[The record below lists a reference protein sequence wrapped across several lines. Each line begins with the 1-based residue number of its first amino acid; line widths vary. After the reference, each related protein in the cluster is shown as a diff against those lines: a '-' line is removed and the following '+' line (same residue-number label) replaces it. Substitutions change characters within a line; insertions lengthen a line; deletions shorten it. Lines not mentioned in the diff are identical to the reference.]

1 MSPELLSLLQQAFRS
16 PRRTASPSTHIM
28 AEAAP
33 PTGMGNRQL
42 PEWIQEWGSAW
53 DFLGLAPGSAMSEV
67 LRADKR
73 TAIRLHPDK
82 SPPDEVEMATVRMQ
96 ALGNASSTQAYGRW
110 GTPFY
115 DTSSEEFSSAG
126 PDTVL
131 PSVWAPPVLGRCL
144 VHEMRLGEA
153 APALNADLANTKGHP
168 RQQKGSSKGP
178 YGDHRPGTLLEA
190 KGLLVMENLRAD
202 LRPVDVGEQE
212 KLLQGMNLVPHQRA
226 LRPEPTHGHG
236 LRRHRLLRP
245 RARVALV
252 RMQHIF
258 FLEEIAA
265 YGTAADAP
273 PKEKIPTKAPPPST
287 FNNTMRWI
295 CGGCGEPNG
304 LHRRGLHIGSAL
316 TVKKKHGELIN
327 NGPTPDDLLV
337 HPRASTAPVV
347 LNRRDTVDGGPG
359 PRGSQWESLRKSRD
373 GEPQAPPPPA
383 AAATPQPPPP
393 MPMPEPKSVYFAKK
407 GLGKGKGMGAPPEGP
422 LPHTPATPK
431 SYAPGDFANVGA
443 PPPTSGGLAPKK
455 ARGPTEE
462 SRPMAIVAPNGEAL
476 WFTVRDLDETTPRLV
491 LPWTIFQHV
500 VMCRRT
506 LCGLQSW
513 SRVGVIFIRRVAQ
526 DILHWACRMQMA
538 NSGNPC
544 FMDLQ
549 EAHPEPQGDLPPL
562 SPATGDHRPLF
573 TFQDFLRNPSLG
585 QHYRSNEGPPR
596 PGRTALPCI
605 YAAPIRQLPLAES
618 YAEADRAQNVMG
630 RWAMQIL
637 GDEPAVPPD
646 EGAPPADEGKA
657 KGGSAPSSTSIGKGM
672 GNTFKRATHWSLVL
686 QKEECVVS
694 DEEEEEDD
702 VALHEEEL
710 EEVAR
715 LERECAELEQRMR
728 GLNAGQQRAL
738 LENLAN
744 SSSAVMGGLLADT
757 IRRTAQLRGQKG
769 KGGSSNVKVRASNE
783 TARNDPKYMEDLD
796 AGVSIAVA
804 FQRHR
809 SRLRAVQ
816 HQVAQGSVALQP
828 RSTPLQTVRALPPMM
843 SLGRSHRLYLLNRL
857 ERLERQGVT
866 WTQDEVGNCYTM
878 EQFLDYLE
886 ARVNA
891 DAERAEP
898 TTASKSAGA
907 PPPSGVPPPSPYIE
921 HLDGD
926 LLCTIGYNRGEAA
939 GDTAPAGNDL
949 PADDSARRSAVDGFH
964 L

>member
-16 PRRTASPSTHIM
+16 PRRTASPSTRIM

-42 PEWIQEWGSAW
+42 REWIQEWGSAW

-67 LRADKR
+67 LRAYKR
-73 TAIRLHPDK
+73 TAVRLHPDK

-96 ALGNASSTQAYGRW
+96 ALGNAKEILLNPSLRILHDNILGVGVTGGTAPPPSSAAPDGGSGGTAPHHGWWNQA
-110 GTPFY
+110 PPPKAPP
-115 DTSSEEFSSAG
+115 TSSSSSA
-126 PDTVL
+126 PP
-131 PSVWAPPVLGRCL
+131 PSSKSAGKAPPPTGRGPGPSTSARGAAKGKSSAAN
-144 VHEMRLGEA
+144 VVTISTGEN
-153 APALNADLANTKGHP
+153 P
-168 RQQKGSSKGP
+168 
-178 YGDHRPGTLLEA
+178 LEA
-190 KGLLVMENLRAD
+190 KGPLVMENLGDRSFWW
-202 LRPVDVGEQE
+202 LYLSRVG
-212 KLLQGMNLVPHQRA
+212 KLLLEMLYSQASVQGTAKGGFAEAVENLMVSTDMGAMDVEKYQSRPTNVWGADAGAQGPQRETSGNSQGSFS
-226 LRPEPTHGHG
+226 RWCGHG
-236 LRRHRLLRP
+236 RS
-245 RARVALV
+245 
-252 RMQHIF
+252 
-258 FLEEIAA
+258 
-265 YGTAADAP
+265 
-273 PKEKIPTKAPPPST
+273 PTGDEQ
-287 FNNTMRWI
+287 M
-295 CGGCGEPNG
+295 E
-304 LHRRGLHIGSAL
+304 
-316 TVKKKHGELIN
+316 
-327 NGPTPDDLLV
+327 
-337 HPRASTAPVV
+337 
-347 LNRRDTVDGGPG
+347 
-359 PRGSQWESLRKSRD
+359 
-373 GEPQAPPPPA
+373 GEPQATPPS
-383 AAATPQPPPP
+383 AAATSPQPPPP
-393 MPMPEPKSVYFAKK
+393 IPTPEPKSVYFAKK

-422 LPHTPATPK
+422 LPHTPAAPK
-431 SYAPGDFANVGA
+431 SYAANVGA
-443 PPPTSGGLAPKK
+443 PK
-455 ARGPTEE
+455 
-462 SRPMAIVAPNGEAL
+462 VALWRLWLQMERAL

-500 VMCRRT
+500 VMSRRA

-513 SRVGVIFIRRVAQ
+513 GRVGVIFIRRVAQ
-526 DILHWACRMQMA
+526 DILHWARRRGHMTRIQMA
-538 NSGNPC
+538 NNGNPC

-573 TFQDFLRNPSLG
+573 TFQDFLRNPGLG
-585 QHYRSNEGPPR
+585 QHYRNNEGPPR

-605 YAAPIRQLPLAES
+605 YSAPTRQLPLAES

-630 RWAMQIL
+630 RWATQIL

-646 EGAPPADEGKA
+646 EGAPPKGEGK
-657 KGGSAPSSTSIGKGM
+657 GDSAPSSTSSGKGT
-672 GNTFKRATHWSLVL
+672 GNTFKKVTHWYCKRCSYGVPITRTFCTMCSRP
-686 QKEECVVS
+686 KDECVVS

-702 VALHEEEL
+702 VALNEEEL
-710 EEVAR
+710 AEVAR

-783 TARNDPKYMEDLD
+783 TARNDPKYVKDLEE
-796 AGVSIAVA
+796 GVSMAVA

-816 HQVAQGSVALQP
+816 HQVAQGNVALQP
-828 RSTPLQTVRALPPMM
+828 RMTPAQTVRTMPPMM
-843 SLGRSHRLYLLNRL
+843 SLGRAHRLYLLNRL

-866 WTQDEVGNCYTM
+866 WTQEEVGNCYTM

-886 ARVNA
+886 ARVGA
-891 DAERAEP
+891 EAERAEP

-907 PPPSGVPPPSPYIE
+907 PPPTGVPPPSGPTASTSTGTSSAPSGTTA
-921 HLDGD
+921 DGRPEPPSHRSD
-926 LLCTIGYNRGEAA
+926 PAQDQAAGRPVDPDQGHDQPEAHPSAPSATSEGGEAA
-939 GDTAPAGNDL
+939 GDTAPAESDL